1 MLIDMLVILLLL
13 LDMLPTAHPP
23 ALALLVLPPLLF
35 QLLLVDMPVLDVM
48 LPTLL
53 ESFMLLSV
61 RLMLKLTQLSS
72 MELTDM
78 LDMLDILMLIDML
91 AILLLLLDMLPTAH
105 LPALALLV
113 LPLLLSQLLLV
124 DMPVLDAMLPT
135 LLELFMLPK
144 NLKFYVVF
152 MGSIP
157 YLNIFQFQ

>member
-53 ESFMLLSV
+53 VSFMLLSV
-61 RLMLKLTQLSS
+61 RLMRKLTQLTS
-72 MELTDM
+72 MELTDMLVLDM
-78 LDMLDILMLIDML
+78 LDMLDILMLMDML

-105 LPALALLV
+105 PPAQALLV

-144 NLKFYVVF
+144 NLKF
-152 MGSIP
+152 
-157 YLNIFQFQ
+157 